1 MMKRILPFFIVLVTL
16 MSCSISEDELI
27 SGDPQLEP
35 SNQPALDYTFKG
47 VWTVDDIKGIETY
60 ARTLID
66 FKGSNYVACATFPFA
81 AIMEQLLPDVKVAK
95 ISDSAPSSS
104 TPTPEE
110 ELWIQ
115 TLMDHGSDRCLEA
128 NLAVPYRC
136 IGLSEQSIYL
146 EMMPNV
152 TYGTLYLPFIV
163 TKDDGKLMAVVLTV
177 APTQSTALLDKAG
190 ASFSSRLTVTQIE
203 TIVDGQSET
212 RTLNP
217 TMQLNFTSIER
228 VK

>member
-1 MMKRILPFFIVLVTL
+1 MKRILPFFIALVTL
-16 MSCSISEDELI
+16 LSCSDGTDELI
-27 SGDPQLEP
+27 SNDPSVEP
-35 SNQPALDYTFKG
+35 GNQPALDYTFRG
-47 VWTVDDIKGIETY
+47 VWTVDDIKGNETY

-66 FKGSNYVACATFPFA
+66 FKGSNYIACATFPFA
-81 AIMEQLLPDVKVAK
+81 AIMEKLLPEVKVAK
-95 ISDSAPSSS
+95 ISDSAPSSV

-128 NLAVPYRC
+128 NLGVPYRC

-163 TKDDGKLMAVVLTV
+163 TKDDGKLMAVVLTI

-190 ASFSSRLTVTQIE
+190 ASFSSRLAVTQIE
-203 TIVDGQSET
+203 TVTDGQSET
-212 RTLNP
+212 RTLLP
-217 TMQLNFTSIER
+217 TAELYFTSIER
-228 VK
+228 VE

>member
-1 MMKRILPFFIVLVTL
+1 MKQILPFFIALVTL
-16 MSCSISEDELI
+16 LSCSDGADELI
-27 SGDPQLEP
+27 SNDPGVEP
-35 SNQPALDYTFKG
+35 GNQPALDYTFRG
-47 VWTVDDIKGIETY
+47 VWTVDDIKGNETY

-81 AIMEQLLPDVKVAK
+81 AIMEKLLPEVKVAK
-95 ISDSAPSSS
+95 ISDSAPSSV

-128 NLAVPYRC
+128 NLGVPYRC

-163 TKDDGKLMAVVLTV
+163 TKDDGKLMAVVLTI

-190 ASFSSRLTVTQIE
+190 ASFSSRLAVTQIE
-203 TIVDGQSET
+203 TVTDGQSET
-212 RTLNP
+212 RTLLP
-217 TMQLNFTSIER
+217 TAELYFTSIER
-228 VK
+228 VE